1 MLRRAFPHVA
11 LLLLC
16 PFFAVNLPAQ
26 LPDIN
31 NPDAKLRKKAVNEM
45 GEKGRKQEI
54 DTQGAC
60 SALGTVTRDPAP
72 EVREDV
78 VIALIKVGSPAC
90 LPGLVQMT
98 KDASPEIQSLAVDGL
113 VNLYVPDYVQFG
125 WLSSIKSFGSALK
138 SRFRQPEPIIV
149 QPAVR
154 VAPEAVDAITPLI
167 SGGSSMESRA
177 NAARAAGILRT
188 RQAVPELQKALQ
200 SRDETIIIEAI
211 RSIEKIGDL
220 NAGTSLVPML
230 RDPND
235 KIRMAAAE
243 SVGQLR
249 VREAVEDL
257 NMMVRG
263 DKNKDVQRTALTAMA
278 KIPDNG
284 QDKVFLLYLRDK
296 DNKLRAAA
304 AEGLGR
310 SGNPSDLKVLQEA
323 FAIEKNESVRLSLA
337 FGAVSLGDKNMITY
351 LVDGLDSKFHRLEA
365 RPFLVELARDPQ
377 VLPELYTPLTSG
389 TEQQKMELAYVVG
402 RSGTR
407 ESEPHLER
415 LSKDTNPKVVEAAL
429 RELNNLRARL

>member
-1 MLRRAFPHVA
+1 MLRRLLPLFP
-11 LLLLC
+11 LLAIAILV
-16 PFFAVNLPAQ
+16 PGLPAQ
-26 LPDIN
+26 IQDVN
-31 NPDAKLRKKAVNEM
+31 NPDAKIRKKAVNEV
-45 GEKGRKQEI
+45 GEQGRKQQIGAQE
-54 DTQGAC
+54 AC

-78 VIALIKVGSPAC
+78 VIALIKIGSPNC

-113 VNLYVPDYVQFG
+113 INLYVPDYVKFG
-125 WLSSIKSFGSALK
+125 WLSSVKSFGKSLK
-138 SRFRQPEPIIV
+138 NRFRDPEPVVV
-149 QPAVR
+149 QPSVR
-154 VAPEAVDAITPLI
+154 VAPEAVDAIVPLI

-177 NAARAAGILRT
+177 NAARAAGILR
-188 RQAVPELQKALQ
+188 AKPALPELQKALE
-200 SRDETIIIEAI
+200 SRDETIALEAV
-211 RSIEKIGDL
+211 RSIEKIADL
-220 NAGTSLVPML
+220 SAGPSLVKML
-230 RDPND
+230 RDPNK
-235 KIRMAAAE
+235 KIREAAAE
-243 SVGQLR
+243 ACGQLR

-257 NMMVRG
+257 NTMVRG
-263 DKNKDVQRTALTAMA
+263 DRDKDVQRTALTALA

-296 DNKLRAAA
+296 DDKLRAAA

-310 SGNPSDLKVLQEA
+310 SGNQGDLKVLQEA

-337 FGAVSLGDKNMITY
+337 FGAVSLGDNNMLSY
-351 LVDGLDSKFHRLEA
+351 LIDGLDSRFHRLEA

-389 TEQQKMELAYVVG
+389 TEQQKIELAYVVA

-415 LSKDTNPKVVEAAL
+415 LTRDTNPKVAEAAL
-429 RELNNLRARL
+429 RELSNLRARF

>member
-1 MLRRAFPHVA
+1 MLRRLLPLLSLACLA
-11 LLLLC
+11 LV
-16 PFFAVNLPAQ
+16 PASLPAQ
-26 LPDIN
+26 LEEIN
-31 NPDAKLRKKAVNEM
+31 SPDAKVRKKAVNET

-54 DTQGAC
+54 DVQSAC
-60 SALGTVTRDPAP
+60 NALGTVTRDAAP

-78 VIALIKVGSPAC
+78 VIALIKIGSPYC

-113 VNLYVPDYVQFG
+113 VDLYVPDYVQFG
-125 WLSSIKSFGSALK
+125 WLSSIKSFGKTLK
-138 SRFRQPEPIIV
+138 NRFRDPEPIVV

-154 VAPEAVDAITPLI
+154 VAPEAVDAIVPLI

-177 NAARAAGILRT
+177 NAARAAGILRA
-188 RQAVPELQKALQ
+188 RPAIPELQKALK
-200 SRDETIIIEAI
+200 SRDETIALEAV

-220 NAGTSLVPML
+220 NAGPSLVPML
-230 RDPND
+230 RDPNK
-235 KIRMAAAE
+235 KIREAAAE
-243 SVGQLR
+243 AVGQLR

-263 DKNKDVQRTALTAMA
+263 DRDKDVQRTALTALA

-296 DNKLRAAA
+296 DDKLRAAA

-310 SGNPSDLKVLQEA
+310 SGNEADLEVIQEA
-323 FAIEKNESVRLSLA
+323 FAIEKDESVRLSLA
-337 FGAVSLGDKNMITY
+337 FGAVSLGDRNMLSY

-365 RPFLVELARDPQ
+365 RPFLVEVARDPQ
-377 VLPELYTPLTSG
+377 ILPELYTPLTSG
-389 TEQQKMELAYVVG
+389 TEQQKIELAYVVA

-415 LSKDTNPKVVEAAL
+415 LTRDTNPKVAEAAL

>member
-1 MLRRAFPHVA
+1 MLRRTAPLA
-11 LLLLC
+11 SLLLC
-16 PFFAVNLPAQ
+16 FAFAATLPGQ
-26 LPDIN
+26 IENIQSPDVKI
-31 NPDAKLRKKAVNEM
+31 RKKAVNEV
-45 GEKGRKQEI
+45 GEKGRKQSI
-54 DTQGAC
+54 DTQSAC

-78 VIALIKVGSPAC
+78 VIALIKISSPNC

-113 VNLYVPDYVQFG
+113 VNLYVPNYVQFG
-125 WLSSIKSFGSALK
+125 WLSSIKSFGNSLK
-138 SRFRQPEPIIV
+138 SRFRDAEPIVV

-177 NAARAAGILRT
+177 NAARAAGILRA
-188 RQAVPELQKALQ
+188 RPAIPELQKALQ
-200 SRDETIIIEAI
+200 SRNETIIIEAV

-220 NAGTSLVPML
+220 TAGPSLVPML

-235 KIRMAAAE
+235 KIRKAAAE

-257 NMMVRG
+257 NVMVRG
-263 DKNKDVQRTALTAMA
+263 DKDKSVQRTALTAMA

-296 DNKLRAAA
+296 DDKLRAAA

-310 SGNPSDLKVLQEA
+310 SGNEGDLKVVQEA

-337 FGAVSLGDKNMITY
+337 FAAVSLGDNNMLSY

-377 VLPELYTPLTSG
+377 VLPELYTPMTSG
-389 TEQQKMELAYVVG
+389 TEQQKIELAYVVG

-407 ESEPHLER
+407 ESESHLER
-415 LSKDTNPKVVEAAL
+415 LSKDTNPKVAEAAI
-429 RELNNLRARL
+429 RELSNLRARL

>member
-1 MLRRAFPHVA
+1 MLRRAIPLSS
-11 LLLLC
+11 LLLFPVLS
-16 PFFAVNLPAQ
+16 AGLLAQ
-26 LPDIN
+26 VQGIDS
-31 NPDAKLRKKAVNEM
+31 PDAKVRKKAVNEL

-54 DTQGAC
+54 DVQTAC
-60 SALGTVTRDPAP
+60 SSLGKLTRDAAP

-78 VIALIKVGSPAC
+78 VIGLIKIGSPYC

-113 VNLYVPDYVQFG
+113 VNLYVPGYVKFG
-125 WLSSIKSFGSALK
+125 WLNSVKSFSSSLK
-138 SRFRQPEPIIV
+138 NRFREPEPIV
-149 QPAVR
+149 VEPSVR

-177 NAARAAGILRT
+177 NAARAAGILRA
-188 RQAVPELQKALQ
+188 QPAISELQKALQ
-200 SRDETIIIEAI
+200 SRDETIILEAV

-220 NAGTSLVPML
+220 NAGSSLIPML
-230 RDPND
+230 RDPNS

-243 SVGQLR
+243 AVGQLR
-249 VREAVEDL
+249 VKESVEDL
-257 NMMVRG
+257 NTMVRG
-263 DKNKDVQRTALTAMA
+263 DRDKDVQRAALTAMA

-296 DNKLRAAA
+296 DDKLRAAA

-310 SGNPSDLKVLQEA
+310 SGNPSDLKTVQEA

-337 FGAVSLGDKNMITY
+337 FAAVHLGDKNMITY

-389 TEQQKMELAYVVG
+389 TEQQKIELAYVVG

-415 LSKDTNPKVVEAAL
+415 LSHDTNPKVAEAAL
-429 RELNNLRARL
+429 RELSNLRARL

>member
-1 MLRRAFPHVA
+1 MFRRASHLASLLVLSA
-11 LLLLC
+11 LV
-16 PFFAVNLPAQ
+16 PALPGQ
-26 LPDIN
+26 ITS
-31 NPDAKLRKKAVNEM
+31 PDAKVRKKAVNEL
-45 GEKGRKQEI
+45 GEQGRKQEI
-54 DTQGAC
+54 DTQAAC
-60 SALGTVTRDPAP
+60 SSLSTVTRDPAP

-78 VIALIKVGSPAC
+78 VIALIKIGSPNC

-98 KDASPEIQSLAVDGL
+98 KDASPEIQSMAVDGL
-113 VNLYVPDYVQFG
+113 VNLYVPEYVEFG
-125 WLSSIKSFGSALK
+125 WLSSVKAFGGSLK
-138 SRFRQPEPIIV
+138 NRFREPQPIVV

-177 NAARAAGILRT
+177 NAARAAGILRA
-188 RQAVPELQKALQ
+188 RPAVPELQKALQ
-200 SRDETIIIEAI
+200 SRDETIMIEAI
-211 RSIEKIGDL
+211 RSLEKIGDL
-220 NAGTSLVPML
+220 SAGPSIVPML
-230 RDPND
+230 RDPNP
-235 KIRMAAAE
+235 KVRKAAVE

-249 VREAVEDL
+249 VKEAVEDL
-257 NMMVRG
+257 SAIVRG
-263 DKNKDVQRTALTAMA
+263 DRDKDVQRAALTAMA

-296 DNKLRAAA
+296 DAKLRAAA

-323 FAIEKNESVRLSLA
+323 FAIEKDESVRLSLA
-337 FGAVSLGDKNMITY
+337 FGAVSLGDRNMVSY

-365 RPFLVELARDPQ
+365 RPFLVEVARDPQ

-389 TEQQKMELAYVVG
+389 TEQQKVELAYVVG

-415 LSKDTNPKVVEAAL
+415 LSKDTNPKVAEAAI
-429 RELNNLRARL
+429 RELSNLRARL